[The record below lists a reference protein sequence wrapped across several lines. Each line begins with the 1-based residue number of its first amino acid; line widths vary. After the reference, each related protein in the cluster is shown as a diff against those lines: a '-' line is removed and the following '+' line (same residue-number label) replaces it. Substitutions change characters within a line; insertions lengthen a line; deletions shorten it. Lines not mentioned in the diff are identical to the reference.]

1 MNWLKSWLEQERP
14 GLVVIDSLTSSNR
27 FSETEENDSSYGR
40 SLYQLRDLANEYH
53 CTFLVL
59 HHTNKLGGARGST
72 AIRNN
77 VSEVWHLKKLE
88 DRPPTLRLLEIEKSR
103 SGVSGFHEI
112 ELDPDDYS
120 WQYRGAL
127 HDLAGGLK
135 AKPLTYLMEHPGTP
149 FEPVELAERVGG
161 TKDAIRMQLER
172 LKRRIMVTAEQR
184 VKQVDIGANRS
195 RPQTYKVYLSCQNPP
210 PPTRPS
216 GTDFCSAMEI
226 PDPEPVPFAEQ
237 NAVHEGVV
245 QHWNPGG
252 DVAEQIN
259 GGDTPTPAK
268 PPLRDISIG
277 DVCRY
282 CGPPGGVNVSCWG
295 RDLHVLEIHGDTAT
309 VKASSWIHPIA
320 IPIHHLRQMRP
331 HQ

>member
-77 VSEVWHLKKLE
+77 VSEVWHLKKLD

-112 ELDPDDYS
+112 ELNPDDYS
-120 WQYRGAL
+120 WQYKGEL
-127 HDLAGGLK
+127 HDQVGGLK
-135 AKPLTYLMEHPGTP
+135 AKLLTHLMEHPNTP
-149 FEPVELAERVGG
+149 FEPSELVELIGG

-172 LKRRIMVTAEQR
+172 LKRRGMVTAEQR
-184 VKQVDIGANRS
+184 VKQVDTTDGTKVIK
-195 RPQTYKVYLSCQNPP
+195 YKVYLSSQKSPK
-210 PPTRPS
+210 PTPS
-216 GTDFCSAMEI
+216 SAIDFCSATPNHDGDDVFI
-226 PDPEPVPFAEQ
+226 AEQ
-237 NAVHEGVV
+237 NAVQTQSV
-245 QHWNPGG
+245 QRPVHRPNP
-252 DVAEQIN
+252 
-259 GGDTPTPAK
+259 
-268 PPLRDISIG
+268 DI
-277 DVCRY
+277 
-282 CGPPGGVNVSCWG
+282 
-295 RDLHVLEIHGDTAT
+295 
-309 VKASSWIHPIA
+309 
-320 IPIHHLRQMRP
+320 
-331 HQ
+331 

>member
-1 MNWLKSWLEQERP
+1 
-14 GLVVIDSLTSSNR
+14 
-27 FSETEENDSSYGR
+27 
-40 SLYQLRDLANEYH
+40 
-53 CTFLVL
+53 
-59 HHTNKLGGARGST
+59 
-72 AIRNN
+72 
-77 VSEVWHLKKLE
+77 
-88 DRPPTLRLLEIEKSR
+88 LEIEKSR

-120 WQYRGAL
+120 WRYRGEL

-135 AKPLTYLMEHPGTP
+135 AKLLTYLMEHPGTP